1 MRNYDLKDK
10 SIQLHNVLFATTSPS
25 DYEMSRLILLEDMPD
40 LNWNEYVLLEGYHCS
55 CYGFDE
61 TRWDATVFTEEELN
75 KLMEAEQYG
84 DLRKELE
91 EFWKK
96 YRSRY

>member
-1 MRNYDLKDK
+1 MKNYDLKDK
-10 SIQLHNVLFATTSPS
+10 KIELHNVLFATTSPS
-25 DYEMSRLILLEDMPD
+25 DYEMNRLILLEDMPD
-40 LNWNEYVLLEGYHCS
+40 VNWNEYVLLEGYHCS

-84 DLRKELE
+84 GLREELK
-91 EFWKK
+91 EFWKNYK
-96 YRSRY
+96 SRY